1 MFVAAFITFCSFML
15 LISHVAPQTMRR
27 LVGYKGKVDLVLHG
41 TVIAMFIGT
50 STDGLL
56 QAEAAAIMFSLF
68 LRGYRYTMGY
78 ESLER
83 SRFKLS
89 WVRYPGR
96 FS

>member
-1 MFVAAFITFCSFML
+1 MFVAALVTFTSFML
-15 LISHVAPQTMRR
+15 LISHVSPQCLRR

-41 TVIAMFIGT
+41 TVIFLFFGT

-68 LRGYRYTMGY
+68 LRLYRWAAGY
-78 ESLER
+78 EVYD
-83 SRFKLS
+83 FKRG
-89 WVRYPGR
+89 WIRHAGR